1 MISPTEGSPLCRLR
15 GSQVEGYDV
24 MGAFSNCTEVEVAA
38 GTLMGQD
45 GPWLPAAWGWGG
57 ALHHLSSF
65 VYV

>member
-1 MISPTEGSPLCRLR
+1 M
-15 GSQVEGYDV
+15 EGYDV
-24 MGAFSNCTEVEVAA
+24 TGAFSNCKEVEVAA